1 MPAASV
7 DSAASAGCRVLKLR
21 ILTAVVMATVGLAAV
36 FWMPTDG
43 FALLV
48 GLVLPVLG
56 GWEAARLAGIDQPL
70 PRWLYGIGL
79 GAVAVLIHYLALEPA
94 WLLSA
99 AGLLWLVNLAW
110 LSRPGL
116 GHSYKPPVVALKLI
130 VLGGVLLAAWLG
142 LCLLQSLSPWLIFLL
157 LVIIASADIGA
168 YFSGRHFGGAKLA
181 PTISPGKTRSG
192 ALGGLL
198 SAAVLTPLAGAL
210 IPLNPF
216 APFML
221 AALAFS
227 IAMIS
232 IGGDLFIS
240 LLKRQRR
247 LKDTSALLPGHGGIL
262 DRFDSMAAAVPF
274 FALAVLHAGGIPL
287 T

>member
-1 MPAASV
+1 
-7 DSAASAGCRVLKLR
+7 
-21 ILTAVVMATVGLAAV
+21 MATVGLAAV
-36 FWMPTDG
+36 FWMPADG
-43 FALLV
+43 FAVLV
-48 GLVLPVLG
+48 GLALLLLG
-56 GWEAARLAGIDQPL
+56 GWEAARLAGIDHGL

-79 GAVAVLIHYLALEPA
+79 GAVAVLIHFLALEPA

-99 AGLLWLVNLAW
+99 AGLLWLLNLAW

-116 GHSYKPPVVALKLI
+116 GHSARPPVVAFKLV
-130 VLGGVLLAAWLG
+130 VLGGALLGAWLG
-142 LCLLQSLSPWLIFLL
+142 LSLLQSISPWLIFLL
-157 LVIIASADIGA
+157 LVIIAAADIGA
-168 YFSGRHFGGAKLA
+168 YFSGRHFGGARLA

-198 SAAVLTPLAGAL
+198 GAAVLTPLAGAL
-210 IPLNPF
+210 VPFNPF

-274 FALAVLHAGGIPL
+274 FALAVLHAGGTPL
-287 T
+287 P

>member
-1 MPAASV
+1 MPAANVDSV
-7 DSAASAGCRVLKLR
+7 DSARCAVLRLRVL
-21 ILTAVVMATVGLAAV
+21 TALVMATVGLAAV
-36 FWMPTDG
+36 FWMPAEG
-43 FALLV
+43 FAVLA

-56 GWEAARLAGIDQPL
+56 GWEAARLAGIDQQL
-70 PRWLYGIGL
+70 PRWLYGTGL
-79 GAVAVLIHYLALEPA
+79 GAVAVLIHYLALQPA

-116 GHSYKPPVVALKLI
+116 GYSGKPLVVAFKLI

-142 LCLLQSLSPWLIFLL
+142 LSLLQSLSPWLIFLL
-157 LVIIASADIGA
+157 LIIITSADIGA

-198 SAAVLTPLAGAL
+198 GAAILTPIAGAL

-216 APFML
+216 TPFML

-247 LKDTSALLPGHGGIL
+247 LKDASGLLPGHGGLL

-274 FALAVLHAGGIPL
+274 FALAVLHADGIPL
-287 T
+287 I